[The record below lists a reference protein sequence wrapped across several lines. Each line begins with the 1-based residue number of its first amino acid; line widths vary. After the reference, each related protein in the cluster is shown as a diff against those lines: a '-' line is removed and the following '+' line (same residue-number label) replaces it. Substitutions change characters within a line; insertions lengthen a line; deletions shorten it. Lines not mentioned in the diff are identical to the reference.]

1 MAVGYLGASRV
12 SSLALTKIQLI
23 FFLNIQ
29 NDGPGLMCQI
39 GLINKFFTY
48 LHNSFQMKLTIF
60 FIYLISSYISVATFH
75 FPKIYQKSF
84 NITSQ
89 DFYVEVFEGE
99 ENSTKSSISTDL
111 YQGRNSY
118 RLFKSQ
124 DPHQA
129 YCYYPSMMD
138 WTKKQQ

>member
-1 MAVGYLGASRV
+1 MH
-12 SSLALTKIQLI
+12 
-23 FFLNIQ
+23 
-29 NDGPGLMCQI
+29 GPGLMCQI

-48 LHNSFQMKLTIF
+48 LRISFQMKLTIF

-89 DFYVEVFEGE
+89 DFYVKVFEGE